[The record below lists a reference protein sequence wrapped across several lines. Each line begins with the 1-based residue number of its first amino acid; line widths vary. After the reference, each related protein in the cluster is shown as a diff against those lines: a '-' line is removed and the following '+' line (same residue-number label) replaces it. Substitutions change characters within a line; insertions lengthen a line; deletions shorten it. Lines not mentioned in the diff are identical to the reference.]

1 MQKTHSVVLQE
12 SEGTFSS
19 LRSWFSRL
27 AIGFLGFAVILRA
40 VLAIVERWQTFV
52 WRQKFEGV
60 SFVVFLAL
68 LLLTIATG
76 LPGRARSRNDEQI
89 VFFAFIITMLALDVF
104 VGKWSSSSDP
114 AFVMSASTLL

>member
-104 VGKWSSSSDP
+104 VGK
-114 AFVMSASTLL
+114 